1 MKHFDN
7 LKVIY
12 MSLVYL
18 LIIVRYENNLS
29 PKIEDES
36 I

>member
-7 LKVIY
+7 LKIIY